1 MHPKHFGSH
10 VTIRPSIHTTEYP
23 KWNDR
28 FYSVCS
34 LQPVFKLMTEVH
46 VVVIFAT
53 CTFREKKQQQSRI
66 IFSTK
71 FTVYADLDNRER
83 ARARDKKQ
91 GDEFCKKHNN
101 KNLKRWW
108 ENEKC

>member
-1 MHPKHFGSH
+1 MHARHFGSH
-10 VTIRPSIHTTEYP
+10 VTIRPSIHTTGYP
-23 KWNDR
+23 KWNDL

-34 LQPVFKLMTEVH
+34 LQPV
-46 VVVIFAT
+46 
-53 CTFREKKQQQSRI
+53 FREKKQQQSRI

-91 GDEFCKKHNN
+91 GDEFCKKHNI